1 MSRRRRR
8 SRRGSSGQAGTIF
21 GIIVALILLAG
32 LIAGGIYI
40 YLNQEKTLTLNKD
53 FCPSQGPTH
62 TVAIL
67 LDTTETIAEATQISA
82 RKKIQQE
89 IMALPRYAKLEIFN
103 VDGQGLSNSIGSV
116 CNPGKKED
124 LSAYGQQGI
133 VANPALVEKRY
144 GEFVEEAVNAL
155 NIIMNKNFEA
165 EQSPLLQAL
174 QMMSLRFNPPKDY
187 PNMNIEAK
195 RNKVIFITDFL
206 ENTEFFSV
214 YRTGPDLDAF
224 EKSRSIEKFGNDLR
238 DIDIEIWLVKRNKD
252 FATTQE
258 VKQFWSTVFKRFLKS
273 DINRIIELPGEL

>member
-1 MSRRRRR
+1 M
-8 SRRGSSGQAGTIF
+8 
-21 GIIVALILLAG
+21 
-32 LIAGGIYI
+32 
-40 YLNQEKTLTLNKD
+40 TLNKD

-82 RKKIQQE
+82 RKKIEQE

-116 CNPGKKED
+116 CNPGRKED
-124 LSAYGQQGI
+124 LSVYGQKGI
-133 VANPALVEKRY
+133 VANPKLVEKRY

-155 NIIMNKNFEA
+155 NIIMNSNFEA

-174 QMMSLRFNPPKDY
+174 QMMSLTFKPPKDY
-187 PNMNIEAK
+187 PDMNIKAK

-206 ENTEFFSV
+206 ENTEVFSV

-224 EKSRSIEKFGNDLR
+224 EKSRSIEKFGNDFR
-238 DIDIEIWLVKRNKD
+238 DIDIEIWLVKRNKE
-252 FATTQE
+252 FATT
-258 VKQFWSTVFKRFLKS
+258 R
-273 DINRIIELPGEL
+273 R

>member
-21 GIIVALILLAG
+21 GIIVALIILAG
-32 LIAGGIYI
+32 LIAGGSYI

-67 LDTTETIAEATQISA
+67 LDTTERIAEATQISVEKN
-82 RKKIQQE
+82 RTE

-116 CNPGKKED
+116 CNPGRKED
-124 LSAYGQQGI
+124 LSKYGQQGI

-144 GEFVEEAVNAL
+144 GEFVEEVVTAL
-155 NIIMNKNFEA
+155 NIIMNSNFEA

-174 QMMSLRFNPPKDY
+174 QMMSLRFN
-187 PNMNIEAK
+187 
-195 RNKVIFITDFL
+195 
-206 ENTEFFSV
+206 S
-214 YRTGPDLDAF
+214 
-224 EKSRSIEKFGNDLR
+224 
-238 DIDIEIWLVKRNKD
+238 
-252 FATTQE
+252 
-258 VKQFWSTVFKRFLKS
+258 
-273 DINRIIELPGEL
+273 